1 MRESETFDAFY
12 ARTVSS
18 VTSQLHALAAGDPQ
32 ADHAIREAYA
42 RAYQQ
47 WFEVSG
53 YRDPET
59 WVLDA
64 AKDAFARRQAQA
76 DIAGPPV
83 AQPDSGTWPGMY
95 RERRQPPP
103 DPEATVAP
111 AVAGPAAAGSPG
123 SAGPTAQAAAG
134 PAAAGLGQGY
144 AATAQAGAAP
154 AASPYQRDAYRP
166 PASYADP
173 FPADPGGGY
182 GAVGSEGAPASPA
195 GAPAGQDGHRRP
207 PITAGMGATLTRPG
221 SSRALLAVAAVIAL
235 AAVAVGGYFAFGRG
249 HNSPA
254 SGQPPSS
261 GSTGPAPVQMLGAGK
276 TGPRSAVPWSLVGA
290 GWVLAEF
297 SPGQP
302 GSGGGPVSMQ
312 LVDPEGGRYTIA
324 PNWPASTATAL
335 IAWSGD
341 TKTAL
346 FGTASG
352 ASTSYSLLNVR
363 TGATTQLNLPA
374 GVAVTGFTRPD
385 GLNLLAV
392 QQGPARYKLERY
404 DLQGVYQATLATL
417 ARRADQPQWTGRCS
431 SGCGALSSPGDP
443 VTKAGAGDFAVW
455 GIAGDEM
462 QLVDNAGGVVRR
474 LHVPHSGSPPSCTPV
489 SWWDSTTVLA
499 SCAATGQ
506 PGESRLWLVP
516 VGGGP
521 PTPETLASGSGSG
534 AGVYTGAWQAGG
546 QVYVTA
552 TSSSQCP
559 SAPSGPGSLG
569 VFRLAPS
576 GSDSPVSIP
585 GSTSNAILGSSGGRL
600 LVLAQTGC
608 PGSTTLEW
616 FSPAAGST
624 QSLLPAASGQAGVVA
639 AVAYGTG

>member
-76 DIAGPPV
+76 EIAGPPV
-83 AQPDSGTWPGMY
+83 AKPDSGTWPGMY
-95 RERRQPPP
+95 RERRQPPSDP
-103 DPEATVAP
+103 DATVAP
-111 AVAGPAAAGSPG
+111 AVAGPAGAG
-123 SAGPTAQAAAG
+123 SAGPAAAG
-134 PAAAGLGQGY
+134 PAGAGLGQGY
-144 AATAQAGAAP
+144 AATAQAGPDP
-154 AASPYQRDAYRP
+154 AVRPYQRDPYQSP
-166 PASYADP
+166 ESYADP

-182 GAVGSEGAPASPA
+182 GAAGSA
-195 GAPAGQDGHRRP
+195 GAPAGPLDAPAGHDGRGRSA
-207 PITAGMGATLTRPG
+207 ITAGVGAALARPG
-221 SSRALLAVAAVIAL
+221 SSRALLAVAAVVVL
-235 AAVAVGGYFAFGRG
+235 AAVAVGGYLAFGRG

-254 SGQPPSS
+254 SAPPASS
-261 GSTGPAPVQMLGAGK
+261 GATGPAPVRMLGAGQ
-276 TGPRSAVPWSLVGA
+276 TGPRSSVPWTLVGA
-290 GWVLAEF
+290 GWVLTEF

-302 GSGGGPVSMQ
+302 GSGGGPVRTY

-324 PNWPASTATAL
+324 QNWPASAATTL
-335 IAWSGD
+335 IAWSGN

-363 TGATTQLNLPA
+363 TGATTQLTLPA
-374 GVAVTGFTRPD
+374 GVALTGFTRPD

-404 DLQGVYQATLATL
+404 DLQGVYQATLATM
-417 ARRADQPQWTGRCS
+417 ARGGTEPQWTGACS
-431 SGCGALSSPGDP
+431 SSCGALSSPGTP
-443 VTKAGAGDFAVW
+443 GTGAGAGDFAVW
-455 GIAGDEM
+455 GVAGHEM
-462 QLVDNAGGVVRR
+462 QLANNAGGIVRR

-521 PTPETLASGSGSG
+521 ATPETLASGSGSG

-559 SAPSGPGSLG
+559 SAPSGPGGLG
-569 VFRLAPS
+569 VFRLASS
-576 GSDSPVSIP
+576 GSDSPVSVP
-585 GSTSNAILGSSGGRL
+585 GSTSYHNAILGSSGGRL
-600 LVLAQTGC
+600 LVLAQTSC
-608 PGSTTLEW
+608 PGTSTLEW
-616 FSPAAGST
+616 FNPSAGST
-624 QSLLPAASGQAGVVA
+624 QPLLPAASGQAGVVA

>member
-59 WVLDA
+59 WVLEA

-76 DIAGPPV
+76 EIAGPPV
-83 AQPDSGTWPGMY
+83 AKPDSGTWPGMY
-95 RERRQPPP
+95 RERRPPP

-111 AVAGPAAAGSPG
+111 AVAGPAAAGPAAPA
-123 SAGPTAQAAAG
+123 AGGPAGAG
-134 PAAAGLGQGY
+134 PAGAGLGQGY
-144 AATAQAGAAP
+144 AATAQAGVAP
-154 AASPYQRDAYRP
+154 AAVPYQRDSYQS

-182 GAVGSEGAPASPA
+182 GTAGPA
-195 GAPAGQDGHRRP
+195 GAPAGPDGHRRP
-207 PITAGMGATLTRPG
+207 AITAGMGATLTRPG

-235 AAVAVGGYFAFGRG
+235 AAVAVGGYLAFGRG

-254 SGQPPSS
+254 SGQPASS

-302 GSGGGPVSMQ
+302 GSGGGPVSTY
-312 LVDPEGGRYTIA
+312 LVDPKGGRYTIA
-324 PNWPASTATAL
+324 PNWPASTATTL
-335 IAWSGD
+335 IAWSGNI
-341 TKTAL
+341 KTAL
-346 FGTASG
+346 FSTASG
-352 ASTSYSLLNVR
+352 ASTSYSLLDVR
-363 TGATTQLNLPA
+363 SGTASQLNLPA
-374 GVAVTGFTRPD
+374 GVAVAGFTRPD

-404 DLQGVYQATLATL
+404 DLNGVYQATLATM
-417 ARRADQPQWTGRCS
+417 ARRGTQPQWTGTCS
-431 SGCGALSSPGDP
+431 SSCGALSSPGAP
-443 VTKAGAGDFAVW
+443 GTGAGAGDFAVW

-474 LHVPHSGSPPSCTPV
+474 LHVPHSGSPSSCTPV
-489 SWWDSTTVLA
+489 SWWDSSTVLA
-499 SCAATGQ
+499 SCAETGQ
-506 PGESRLWLVP
+506 PGESRLWLIP
-516 VGGGP
+516 VGGGT

-559 SAPSGPGSLG
+559 SAPSGPGGLG
-569 VFRLAPS
+569 VFRLASS
-576 GSDSPVSIP
+576 GSDSPVSVP
-585 GSTSNAILGSSGGRL
+585 GSTSYHNAILGSSGGRL
-600 LVLAQTGC
+600 LVLAQTSC
-608 PGSTTLEW
+608 PGTATLEW
-616 FSPAAGST
+616 FNPSAGST
-624 QSLLPAASGQAGVVA
+624 QPLLPGASGQAGVVA